1 MAIVLKKPPIKETV
15 GALYLCFNKMDA
27 NNDWTET
34 FTDEVIKSEVVKNV
48 SVVENVSNN
57 KVYASGKAYLVLA
70 KLNNDDI
77 TVETIAFDAETLA
90 KMRGDAVDEG
100 GLVMTGGSKSVRPYF
115 AFGKV
120 VKLNGDKLRLDW
132 YPKCKLTENTDE
144 IATSEDSYS
153 EQTDKLTISALPF
166 DSEGHVSVYV
176 ESGVNWPSSL
186 TEDKFFAK
194 PLLKAADLATA
205 AAGGAGA

>member
-1 MAIVLKKPPIKETV
+1 
-15 GALYLCFNKMDA
+15 MDE

-34 FTDEVIKSEVVKNV
+34 FNEEVIKSEVVKNV
-48 SVVENVSNN
+48 SVVESVSNK
-57 KVYASGKAYLVLA
+57 KVYASGKPYLVLA
-70 KLNNDDI
+70 KLNSDDI

-90 KMRGDAVDEG
+90 KMRGDTVDEG
-100 GLVMTGGSKSVRPYF
+100 GLIMTGGTNSVRPYF

-166 DSEGHVSVYV
+166 DSEEHVSVYV
-176 ESGVNWPSSL
+176 ESGVNWPASL

-194 PLLKAADLATA
+194 PILKTADLATA
-205 AAGGAGA
+205 TSGA